1 MPPHPV
7 VLRAVARPGAPA
19 LTLRPWRPT
28 DAPALVEALRDPVLR
43 RWTSHRVDDEAEA
56 ARWIAAQQEGWAAGT
71 RFCFAVTEEGAGPE
85 DAGPEDGGRPG
96 GPLVGQA
103 VLKTAGPGAP
113 TAEVGY
119 WTAAP
124 ARGRGV
130 APRALRALTDWACA
144 AFAPAG
150 LSRLELVHQVDN
162 DASCRVAEKTG
173 YVLDG
178 ILPAGPP
185 AFPQEGHRHV
195 RIVTERSRF
204 VTPSNPAPHPAV

>member
-1 MPPHPV
+1 MPPLPV
-7 VLRAVARPGAPA
+7 VLRAAA

-43 RWTSHRVDDEAEA
+43 RWTSHRVDDETEA
-56 ARWIAAQQEGWAAGT
+56 ARWIAVQQESWQSGT
-71 RFCFAVTEEGAGPE
+71 RFCFAVTEQSTGPE
-85 DAGPEDGGRPG
+85 DDGHAGE
-96 GPLVGQA
+96 LVVGQV
-103 VLKTAGPGAP
+103 VLKTAGSGAP

-119 WTAAP
+119 WTAAA

-130 APRALRALTDWACA
+130 APRALRVLSDWACA
-144 AFAPAG
+144 TFAPTG
-150 LSRLELVHQVDN
+150 LRRLELLHQVDN

-185 AFPQEGHRHV
+185 AFPLEGHRHV
-195 RIVTERSRF
+195 RIVTEGSRF
-204 VTPSNPAPHPAV
+204 VTSPNPAPRPAV